1 MVTLPIGVLKASA
14 GKRGG
19 SASVV
24 LFDPPLPNQKMRS
37 LEWIGESSFTSV
49 AVLWGRKCWSDRHG
63 AYYVIGCENE
73 SKEGDS
79 DNLENP
85 LCGGFVNVG
94 KLRGDPTSRQT
105 QHYLNAD
112 WLPTIENDDR
122 TSLSSSK
129 QGSVFV
135 PDDAYW
141 RDRAVRSMN
150 TIFPNE
156 NVTSDDVVSVAYT
169 DWLSDPFSLGSY
181 SSSKAA
187 ILGPL
192 SSSGGYEDQDDR
204 SILAETVGRTLYFA
218 GEHTNVN
225 GRHQSLDGAYDSG
238 IQAAGQVADY
248 YILSTRREARRGG
261 FVHANPALIM

>member
-63 AYYVIGCENE
+63 AYYVIGCEHE

-79 DNLENP
+79 GKLENT
-85 LCGGFVNVG
+85 LYGGFVNVG

-105 QHYLNAD
+105 QTYLNAY
-112 WLPTIENDDR
+112 WIPTIENDDR
-122 TSLSSSK
+122 KSLSSSK
-129 QGSVFV
+129 QGSVFSL
-135 PDDAYW
+135 DDTYW

-169 DWLSDPFSLGSY
+169 NWLSDPFSLGS
-181 SSSKAA
+181 
-187 ILGPL
+187 
-192 SSSGGYEDQDDR
+192 
-204 SILAETVGRTLYFA
+204 
-218 GEHTNVN
+218 
-225 GRHQSLDGAYDSG
+225 
-238 IQAAGQVADY
+238 
-248 YILSTRREARRGG
+248 
-261 FVHANPALIM
+261 